1 MMRRTMRLS
10 CSDFW
15 VDVRLGH
22 IDGRWIASADTP
34 HGPSLGLGWLPLEA
48 LADAL
53 TPFDGAVEELLQSVP
68 DVLYWR

>member
-1 MMRRTMRLS
+1 MMLRTMRLS

-22 IDGRWIASADTP
+22 VDGRYCVSGHSRRSESRP
-34 HGPSLGLGWLPLEA
+34 RLVPLDA

-53 TPFDGAVEELLQSVP
+53 TPFDGAVAELLESAP
-68 DVLYWR
+68 DVLYWP